1 MKEEKIK
8 VFNSNYE
15 LYKHLNI
22 SVEKIDINTDFTAFY
37 VNDLMKPLPFKS
49 PVCRLNYFVFNF
61 IKQGRGNYTIDEKS
75 FEIKPYTIYF
85 TNSGHCRVF
94 EWTEADEVFLITV
107 SESFLKANVHR
118 DIFDEFPFLLSESYP
133 ARVVSPLIFAEF
145 EHFYKQIHKEY
156 TSYTPYRTRLIGTL
170 LVAILLKIK
179 EYFWLD
185 YNPINEGNRSSQI
198 VKNFKRLLEKHYRD
212 LHSGKVNQ
220 VYRVQDYADAQN
232 LHPNYLSNVIKS
244 KTERPIGSWI
254 TEKTIIEAKSLLQN
268 SNVSVKEIA
277 YCLGFS
283 DAAHFANYF
292 KKHTNT
298 SPLTF
303 RKTYSTATS

>member
-22 SVEKIDINTDFTAFY
+22 SVAQIDVNTDFTAFY
-37 VNDLMKPLPFKS
+37 VQDLMKPLPFKS

-61 IKQGRGNYTIDEKS
+61 IKQGRGNYTIDEQS

-85 TNSGHCRVF
+85 TNPGHCRVF

-107 SESFLKANVHR
+107 SESFLKANVHK
-118 DIFDEFPFLLSESYP
+118 DIFEEFPFLLSESYP

-156 TSYTPYRTRLIGTL
+156 ISHTPYRTRLIGTL
-170 LVAILLKIK
+170 LVAMLLKIK

-185 YNPINEGNRSSQI
+185 YNPLCEGDRSSQI
-198 VKNFKRLLEKHYRD
+198 LKNFKRLLEKHYRD
-212 LHSGKVNQ
+212 LHSGRVNQ
-220 VYRVQDYADAQN
+220 VFRVQDYADAQN

-244 KTERPIGSWI
+244 KTGRPIGTWI
-254 TEKTIIEAKSLLQN
+254 AEKNITQAKYLLQN
-268 SNVSVKEIA
+268 SNISVKEIA
-277 YCLGFS
+277 YRLCFA
-283 DAAHFANYF
+283 DAAHFTNYF

-298 SPLTF
+298 SPITF
-303 RKTYSTATS
+303 RKTNKTVTS

>member
-15 LYKHLNI
+15 LYKYLNI
-22 SVEKIDINTDFTAFY
+22 SVAQIDVKTDFTAFY
-37 VNDLMKPLPFKS
+37 VQDLMKPLPFKS

-61 IKQGRGNYTIDEKS
+61 IKQGRGNYTIDERS
-75 FEIKPYTIYF
+75 FEIKPNTIYF
-85 TNSGHCRVF
+85 TNPGHCRVF

-118 DIFDEFPFLLSESYP
+118 DVFEEFPFLLSESYP

-145 EHFYKQIHKEY
+145 EHFYKQIYKEY

-170 LVAILLKIK
+170 LAAMLLKIK

-185 YNPINEGNRSSQI
+185 YNPICEGNRSSQI
-198 VKNFKRLLEKHYRD
+198 LKNFKHLLEKHYHD
-212 LHSGKVNQ
+212 LHSGKANQ
-220 VYRVQDYADAQN
+220 MFRVQDYADAQT

-244 KTERPIGSWI
+244 KTGRPIGSWI
-254 TEKTIIEAKSLLQN
+254 AEKTIIEAKSLLQN
-268 SNVSVKEIA
+268 SNLSVKEIA
-277 YCLGFS
+277 YCLGFT
-283 DAAHFANYF
+283 DAAHFTNYF

-303 RKTYSTATS
+303 RKTYIPVTS

>member
-1 MKEEKIK
+1 MQEEKIK
-8 VFNSNYE
+8 VFNRIYD
-15 LYKHLNI
+15 LFKHLDV
-22 SVEKIDINTDFTAFY
+22 SVAQIDVNTDFTAFY
-37 VNDLMKPLPFKS
+37 VKELKPLPFKS

-61 IKQGRGNYTIDEKS
+61 TKHGRGSYTIDEQT
-75 FEIKPYTIYF
+75 FEIKPNTIHF
-85 TNSGHCRVF
+85 TNPGHCRVF
-94 EWTEADEVFLITV
+94 EWTEVNEVFLITV

-118 DIFDEFPFLLSESYP
+118 DIFEEFPFLLSETYP
-133 ARVVSPLIFAEF
+133 AKVVSSEVFAEF
-145 EHFYKQIHKEY
+145 EYLFKQIHQVY
-156 TSYTPYRTRLIGTL
+156 LSSTPYRTRLIGTL
-170 LVAILLKIK
+170 LVAMLLKIK

-185 YNPINEGNRSSQI
+185 YNPICEGNRSSQI

-220 VYRVQDYADAQN
+220 VFRVQDYADAQN

-254 TEKTIIEAKSLLQN
+254 AEKTIIEAKSLLQN

-277 YCLGFS
+277 YNLGFT

-303 RKTYSTATS
+303 RKAYATITS